1 MTPRVAVVIYTMY
14 GHVGKLAEAVKSGVH
29 AAGGTTSIYQV
40 PETLPKEVLDR
51 MHAPPKPDYPIAS
64 ADTLRN
70 YDGFL
75 FGIPTRYGNFPGQWK
90 AFWDTTGQL
99 WSQGALSG
107 KFCSAFVSTSSQ
119 GGGQEMTV
127 ANAMSTF
134 VHHGMI
140 FVPLGYSRVFKQL
153 GNNEEVHGG
162 SAWGAGTF
170 AGGDGSRQ
178 PTPLELEVAK
188 IQGQQFWE
196 TLAKHS
202 FK

>member
-1 MTPRVAVVIYTMY
+1 MRRDSVLIVISGYPRPCPRKSSIGCTHLPSPTIPSPVQTHCATTMASSSAY
-14 GHVGKLAEAVKSGVH
+14 PLATATSLASGRYVLPSSCVHVHIAERCS
-29 AAGGTTSIYQV
+29 Q
-40 PETLPKEVLDR
+40 
-51 MHAPPKPDYPIAS
+51 
-64 ADTLRN
+64 
-70 YDGFL
+70 
-75 FGIPTRYGNFPGQWK
+75 

-153 GNNEEVHGG
+153 GNNDEVHGG
-162 SAWGAGTF
+162 TLDLSNLTNYSTRRLTFNFRIGLGRRYLRWRRWLASAHT
-170 AGGDGSRQ
+170 S
-178 PTPLELEVAK
+178 
-188 IQGQQFWE
+188 
-196 TLAKHS
+196 
-202 FK
+202 